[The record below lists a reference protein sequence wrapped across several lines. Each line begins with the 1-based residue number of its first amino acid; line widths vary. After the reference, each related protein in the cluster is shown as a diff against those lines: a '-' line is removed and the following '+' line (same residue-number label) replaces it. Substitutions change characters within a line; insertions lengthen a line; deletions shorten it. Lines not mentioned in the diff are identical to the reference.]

1 MTAKIR
7 IMVVDDTWETCNNL
21 QRLLELEED
30 IQVVGTASNGEEAL
44 RFAKVLLPD
53 IVLMDINMPV
63 MNGIQTTEQMTIEL
77 PQTAIIML
85 SVQAEQEYIRQ
96 AKAAGASEY
105 LIKPPSIEALTQAV
119 RRVYLSKKSR

>member
-1 MTAKIR
+1 
-7 IMVVDDTWETCNNL
+7 MVVDDTWETCNNL

>member
-1 MTAKIR
+1 LTAKIR

>member
-1 MTAKIR
+1 LTAKIR

-44 RFAKVLLPD
+44 QFAKVLLPD